1 MRASGIGIR
10 RAWQLPTMAVAVLVL
25 AACGGTRSSLPPP
38 PAGASGF
45 VPLARLARYPEVY
58 VGASLTTIGTLR
70 RFGAAYALSGLGV
83 RRRIEI
89 YPSAVASRWQGR
101 RVEVSGTLGVT
112 FQTGFELTVGRIAAP
127 R

>member
-1 MRASGIGIR
+1 M
-10 RAWQLPTMAVAVLVL
+10 LTMGLAALVL
-25 AACGGTRSSLPPP
+25 AACGVQRSSLPPP

-70 RFGAAYALSGLGV
+70 RVGGVYALSGPGV
-83 RRRIEI
+83 RRRIEV
-89 YPSAVASRWQGR
+89 YPLAVASRWQGR
-101 RVEVSGTLGVT
+101 RVEVSGTVGVT
-112 FQTGFELTVGRIAAP
+112 FQTGFELTLGRIVAP